1 MALDKQINLFKVDTN
16 AFLNKKELNK
26 RKSLVK
32 MKKER
37 DVLNSLIDKNVKKSS
52 IEETAKYIEEL
63 KEKGRVL
70 TKYEQYFIVKNKKI
84 KEKEKECKEFIL
96 KKARNLVEYNNLHKK
111 KNIRKLLLI
120 FHKI

>member
-37 DVLNSLIDKNVKKSS
+37 DALNSIIDKDVKKSS
-52 IEETAKYIEEL
+52 IEETAKYTSSPN
-63 KEKGRVL
+63 L
-70 TKYEQYFIVKNKKI
+70 TF
-84 KEKEKECKEFIL
+84 
-96 KKARNLVEYNNLHKK
+96 
-111 KNIRKLLLI
+111 
-120 FHKI
+120 